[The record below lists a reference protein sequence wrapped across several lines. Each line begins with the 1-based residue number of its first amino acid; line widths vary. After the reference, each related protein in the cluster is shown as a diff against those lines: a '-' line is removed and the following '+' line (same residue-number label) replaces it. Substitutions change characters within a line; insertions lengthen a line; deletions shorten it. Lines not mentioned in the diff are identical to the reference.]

1 MTKMIHSQG
10 AKELAPQAYAAM
22 VARASR
28 RTDVSMT
35 VLKAFLIGGS
45 ICTAGEVL
53 RQILL
58 QSGLEQDAAS
68 AWTSVILVFI
78 AALLTGTGLYQK
90 LAKHGGA
97 GTLVPVT
104 GFANAVAA
112 AAVEAKTE
120 GFVTGIGTKICTI
133 AGPVILY
140 GTAASVVYG
149 LLYYLWLHII

>member
-1 MTKMIHSQG
+1 MTKIIHSQG
-10 AKELAPQAYAAM
+10 IREPAPQAYAAM

-35 VLKAFLIGGS
+35 VLKAFLGGGS

-120 GFVTGIGTKICTI
+120 GFVTGIGTKIFTI

-149 LLYYLWLHII
+149 LLYYLWQCF

>member
-1 MTKMIHSQG
+1 MTKIIHSQG
-10 AKELAPQAYAAM
+10 IREPAPQAYAAM

-28 RTDVSMT
+28 RTDVIMT
-35 VLKAFLIGGS
+35 GLKAFLIGGS
-45 ICTAGEVL
+45 ICTVGEVV

-58 QSGLEQDAAS
+58 QNGLEQDTAS

-120 GFVTGIGTKICTI
+120 GYVTGIGTKIFTI

-149 LLYYLWLHII
+149 LLYYLWLRF